1 MKTGYDIFG
10 KAFGISLR
18 NDPHALDSIDH
29 KFMKEMMLLDEDSYD
44 ELYSTKPLLPD
55 MIKHEL
61 YDFAQ
66 QFRGANDLH
75 TINNCLKFCSNIAL
89 NYDVPIEKMIFGGTE
104 REIIERGTD
113 WCADMARVGIV
124 LLNCNGIPARII
136 NLVNYERAYNG
147 HVVVEAFYEGKYGI
161 CDFIYGYCFYDKKP
175 LDAYELKQNKKH
187 LTGYRDD
194 YIGLYSGIA
203 VNYYDPTANNCY
215 TTSKVNQYT
224 LNVIN
229 TDHHDKWFMGED
241 EDATIPYK

>member
-29 KFMKEMMLLDEDSYD
+29 KFMRDMILLDEESYA
-44 ELYSTKPLLPD
+44 ELYSTNPVLPD
-55 MIKHEL
+55 MSKHEL
-61 YDFAQ
+61 YDFAR
-66 QFRGANDLH
+66 QFKDENDLQ
-75 TINNCLKFCSNIAL
+75 TIRNCLKFCSDIAL
-89 NYDVPIEKMIFGGTE
+89 NYDVPIEKMLFGGTE
-104 REIIERGTD
+104 KEIIKRGTD
-113 WCADMARVGIV
+113 WCADMARVGVV

-147 HVVVEAFYEGKYGI
+147 HVVVEAFYEEKYGV

-175 LDAYELKQNKKH
+175 LDAYELKHNRSF
-187 LTGYRDD
+187 LAGYRE
-194 YIGLYSGIA
+194 YYAGLYSGIA
-203 VNYYDPTANNCY
+203 VNYYDPTADNCY
-215 TTSKVNQYT
+215 KISGVNQNT

-241 EDATIPYK
+241 KDAPVPCE